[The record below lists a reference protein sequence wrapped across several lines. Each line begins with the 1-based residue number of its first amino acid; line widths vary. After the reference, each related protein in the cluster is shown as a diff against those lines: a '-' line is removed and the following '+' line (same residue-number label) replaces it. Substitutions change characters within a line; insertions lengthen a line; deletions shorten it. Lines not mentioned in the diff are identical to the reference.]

1 MSLRAVAVTLVWV
14 GTGALLWLLLRRFAR
29 GSWSLEDEDVPV
41 VSFRQKVI
49 AALALLAAAAG
60 LILFIWSWYGME

>member
-29 GSWSLEDEDVPV
+29 GSWSLEDDDVPA
-41 VSFRQKVI
+41 VSPRQKVV
-49 AALALLAAAAG
+49 AALGLTAAAAG
-60 LILFIWSWYGME
+60 VILFVWSWYGVE